1 MRNGNRQE
9 SDRNEKQPSNLLFHE
24 ISSSELAVRVEQRGQ
39 INRGNRNSDRPRKF
53 AQDTKQEGF
62 RMIVSRNCAYIYVG
76 KFFVSGGICLVS
88 WLKNIVG
95 GCNTALSG
103 APPLPGWKRRGTYVW
118 NFALEPVINRSGD
131 YFWR

>member
-1 MRNGNRQE
+1 MRNRNCQQ

-39 INRGNRNSDRPRKF
+39 INRGNRNSDHPRKF
-53 AQDTKQEGF
+53 AQHTKHEGF
-62 RMIVSRNCAYIYVG
+62 RMISRNCAYIYVG

-88 WLKNIVG
+88 GLKNIVG
-95 GCNTALSG
+95 GRNNALSG

-118 NFALEPVINRSGD
+118 SFALEPAINRSGD
-131 YFWR
+131 YFRR